1 MAAQGGGLDV
11 DRRFYYYFPCFI
23 VGIIA
28 ARYLP
33 NQFSNY
39 KFGILGAIAF
49 SLISTG
55 YLWLDLFSN
64 EPANS
69 VFRMLIALSGTMS
82 FISLSY
88 YLTNSSHISFW
99 ASRIAYSS
107 MAAYLFHRQIF
118 SVIRQYVYWPEDGTG
133 RVLFL
138 LFVCIP
144 IILLIGYI
152 IQTVYDYF
160 LKKLVVRE

>member
-55 YLWLDLFSN
+55 YLWLDLFGN

-144 IILLIGYI
+144 YQFFRWKQYRYMLFKISDSAN
-152 IQTVYDYF
+152 QP
-160 LKKLVVRE
+160 